1 MFFVFVSGSRLT
13 TISYVLCQSVLCQS
27 VLCSSVNMCRVS
39 FITTLLTKFYVT
51 VCMLLTCG
59 NHFARPHHFSRRE
72 VLTYNRT
79 IEMHIPSQES
89 VWLCICVRDINFT
102 SVSTIFQQDFGTVST
117 GWYFLSFILLDIYYT
132 HFKEQKNPTKNII
145 LVKWM
150 RIGKLRYE
158 LDLI

>member
-1 MFFVFVSGSRLT
+1 MLAINTLCISYLLTQFLTKLFKSYFLICFVRNIFFVFASASRLT
-13 TISYVLCQSVLCQS
+13 KVSY

-39 FITTLLTKFYVT
+39 FITTLLTKFYMT

-59 NHFARPHHFSRRE
+59 KHFARPHHFSRRE

-102 SVSTIFQQDFGTVST
+102 SVSTIFQ
-117 GWYFLSFILLDIYYT
+117 
-132 HFKEQKNPTKNII
+132 
-145 LVKWM
+145 
-150 RIGKLRYE
+150 
-158 LDLI
+158 